1 MVVVVVGPLPASI
14 AVAHP
19 RLTVRGVAARVPR
32 PFWRCVAVKPLALKF
47 KVDDLRAEGRPFEG
61 ALSVEL
67 LEGCLPGLVGTLG
80 YRPQGPASV
89 AGTLYRSSGGEIIV
103 TGRLQ
108 AEVGFDCVRC
118 LQSRTLPVDVS
129 GDHVFVRRETP
140 TQPKGRETVD
150 LVVED
155 EDEDDDVSTYEGDEI
170 DLHDTYRE
178 ALLLELP
185 MNPTCEHV
193 QAEGCEALA
202 SDAPGEVDTVD
213 PRWAPLLELKRR
225 MGAANDEGA
234 PPAKPARAD
243 NTD

>member
-1 MVVVVVGPLPASI
+1 M
-14 AVAHP
+14 
-19 RLTVRGVAARVPR
+19 
-32 PFWRCVAVKPLALKF
+32 KPLALKF
-47 KVDDLRAEGRPFEG
+47 KVDDLRPEGRAFEG
-61 ALSVEL
+61 ALSLEL
-67 LEGCLPGLVGTLG
+67 LEGCLPGLVGSLG
-80 YRPQGPASV
+80 YRPQGPAPV
-89 AGTLYRSSGGEIIV
+89 AGTVYRSSGGEIIV

-150 LVVED
+150 LVVDD

-234 PPAKPARAD
+234 PPAKPARSD